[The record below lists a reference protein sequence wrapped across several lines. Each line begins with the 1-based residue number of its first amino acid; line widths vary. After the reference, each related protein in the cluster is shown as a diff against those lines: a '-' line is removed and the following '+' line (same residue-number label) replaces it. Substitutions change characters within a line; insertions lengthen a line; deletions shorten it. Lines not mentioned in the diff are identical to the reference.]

1 MSPRHSSANGERA
14 KNPEYRFNSKTP
26 PIFGGVFLFPIGA
39 QYRLRGS
46 DGRSE
51 RKEDGTGGGV
61 FDAVAGG
68 VVEVEEER
76 LGDDAGAGHR
86 GDESGL
92 AETEREASRASRTSI
107 NCAATL
113 TAIS

>member
-1 MSPRHSSANGERA
+1 MTVQDRA
-14 KNPEYRFNSKTP
+14 KNKSPQRHREHRALPLCPLCLCGEIAF
-26 PIFGGVFLFPIGA
+26 
-39 QYRLRGS
+39 RGN

-51 RKEDGTGGGV
+51 REEDGAGGGV
-61 FDAVAGG
+61 PYAVAGG
-68 VVEVEEER
+68 VAEVEEER
-76 LGDDAGAGHR
+76 VGDDAGAGHR

-92 AETEREASRASRTSI
+92 AETEREASRESRTSS

>member
-1 MSPRHSSANGERA
+1 MARESINTLQRWLCANSVHNIRREVR
-14 KNPEYRFNSKTP
+14 
-26 PIFGGVFLFPIGA
+26 
-39 QYRLRGS
+39 

-51 RKEDGTGGGV
+51 REEDGAGGGV
-61 FDAVAGG
+61 SDAVAGG
-68 VVEVEEER
+68 VAEVEEER
-76 LGDDAGAGHR
+76 VRDDAGAGHR

-92 AETEREASRASRTSI
+92 AETEREASSASRTSI